1 MLGLFGLF
9 AKQQGAKQYSPRAM
23 MVQLAVSDKDSRP
36 VFAGGV
42 EPPKGSGAMYMPGEY
57 APFQRQTVKTTSNL
71 RKVLKYVSD

>member
-1 MLGLFGLF
+1 MF
-9 AKQQGAKQYSPRAM
+9 AKKQGAKQYSPRAM

-42 EPPKGSGAMYMPGEY
+42 EPPKGSGAMYHAMYMPEEY
-57 APFQRQTVKTTSNL
+57 APFQRQTVNTTSSL